1 MNNAKKEKDQ
11 GVMDNM
17 GTVAY
22 TDHAFAYVNF
32 ERISACGESCA
43 SCSKGC
49 KAAQHLVKV
58 YNSLDA
64 KKGDR
69 VEVSMEGG
77 DFLKMTFLLYGVPLI
92 VLVLAGIGLEN
103 VFEKS
108 FLAPLLAIVICV
120 ASFFVINAFIK
131 RQADERKTP
140 VKMDKVIRHLDNL
153 M

>member
-1 MNNAKKEKDQ
+1 MEFEEKEKEQ

-22 TDHAFAYVNF
+22 TDQSFAYVNF
-32 ERISACGESCA
+32 ERISACGDSCA

-49 KAAQHLVKV
+49 KASQHLVKV
-58 YNSLDA
+58 YNSLGA

-69 VEVSMEGG
+69 VEVAMDGG

-92 VLVLAGIGLEN
+92 VLVLAAVGLELL
-103 VFEKS
+103 FTDS
-108 FLAPLLAIVICV
+108 IIPPLASVIICV
-120 ASFFVINAFIK
+120 ASFFLINALVK
-131 RQADERKTP
+131 RGSDERKTP
-140 VKMDKVIRHLDNL
+140 VKMRKVMRDLNN